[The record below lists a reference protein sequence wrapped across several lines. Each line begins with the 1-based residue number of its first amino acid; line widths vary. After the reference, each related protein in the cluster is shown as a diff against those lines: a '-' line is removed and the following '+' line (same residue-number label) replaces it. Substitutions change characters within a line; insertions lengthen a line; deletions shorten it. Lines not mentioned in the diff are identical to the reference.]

1 VVLSFLDAHALA
13 FSAMGVRELWHS
25 AAKHDD
31 LWLPLCRLN
40 WATKATRYHL
50 TAEKEA
56 TFISQPYGP
65 ASWFDAYREAEEDG
79 AREFILRDELTRLK
93 FKFRWRR
100 WIGQVASTKYSF
112 DEDNLTSG
120 HPFNLRFPWVL
131 DDLGVVIQWG
141 PEEDMFPKG
150 FVYRLSDWSWR
161 IENVSAILTEVD
173 SILSPVSDTSTLEQA
188 VFAAEGLES
197 VSTRGHYGLA
207 G

>member
-1 VVLSFLDAHALA
+1 MAALAEHRRETASRRQQQAELRRCESEMQRQREELEECWRRERKAAVHAHRQAQEGPFACASDLHGDVLHVVLSFLDAHALA

-79 AREFILRDELTRLK
+79 VSWTAT
-93 FKFRWRR
+93 
-100 WIGQVASTKYSF
+100 
-112 DEDNLTSG
+112 NLT
-120 HPFNLRFPWVL
+120 
-131 DDLGVVIQWG
+131 
-141 PEEDMFPKG
+141 KG
-150 FVYRLSDWSWR
+150 
-161 IENVSAILTEVD
+161 
-173 SILSPVSDTSTLEQA
+173 
-188 VFAAEGLES
+188 
-197 VSTRGHYGLA
+197 
-207 G
+207 